1 MYCAVG
7 FAYFFYFSLP
17 WEYMQKNLFTHQFG
31 VQNRRDH
38 CLLWFAHP
46 CPPLPTLA
54 HPSHMIAEAE
64 KPKILLMFTK
74 HVAAYMAVNKPD
86 SWISLFFFLEG
97 HVVQLMNEHISS
109 GFSESLVLKI
119 FSDTCE
125 AVSKLHQADPPVI
138 HRDLKVMF

>member
-1 MYCAVG
+1 MG
-7 FAYFFYFSLP
+7 FAYFLIFPCPGNTCIKTFCTPVWCSKQERP
-17 WEYMQKNLFTHQFG
+17 LF
-31 VQNRRDH
+31 VMI
-38 CLLWFAHP
+38 
-46 CPPLPTLA
+46 CPPLPTPLTWS
-54 HPSHMIAEAE
+54 PKQRST
-64 KPKILLMFTK
+64 KILLMFTK

-138 HRDLKVMF
+138 HRDLKVIFLNCF

>member
-7 FAYFFYFSLP
+7 FAYFFIFPCPGNTCKKTFYTPVRCSKQERP
-17 WEYMQKNLFTHQFG
+17 LF
-31 VQNRRDH
+31 VMI
-38 CLLWFAHP
+38 

-64 KPKILLMFTK
+64 KPKILLMFTT
-74 HVAAYMAVNKPD
+74 HAATYMAVNKPA
-86 SWISLFFFLEG
+86 SWISLSLFVPLEG

>member
-1 MYCAVG
+1 
-7 FAYFFYFSLP
+7 
-17 WEYMQKNLFTHQFG
+17 
-31 VQNRRDH
+31 
-38 CLLWFAHP
+38 
-46 CPPLPTLA
+46 
-54 HPSHMIAEAE
+54 MIAEAE
-64 KPKILLMFTK
+64 KPKILLMFTT
-74 HVAAYMAVNKPD
+74 HVATYMAVNKPA
-86 SWISLFFFLEG
+86 SWISLSLFVPLEG